1 MKSSNVVFVH
11 GLMGWGPND
20 LGGLPYWGDAPAQF
34 SPRFRAHL
42 AKCGPLNSV
51 HDCACEL
58 FAQIVGARIDYGES
72 HSALAG
78 HARFSRDYSGRGFVG
93 NWSAENPVILIGH
106 SAGAQT
112 CRMLQN
118 LLAQDFWGVGSNAE
132 WVEAIVGVAG
142 ALNGST
148 LAYRYCD
155 EEHGKLK
162 MLPSALVAG
171 ALSVVSALSRLGA
184 SRLYDLHLDHW
195 AREEQAGEA
204 FLRRLDATYFIES
217 GDNLGFDVT
226 LHGAARLNQSME
238 TFENCL
244 YLSLVSS
251 ATREGRFL
259 NLPFLRARHRPV
271 RSMELTMRDTAAHIA
286 TRPEFSVAPTPD
298 WGSGDLTMDLWRE
311 NDGVVN
317 TISQRYPFIG
327 RAHPVGGEGIF
338 GFEDRLEPGKWRYH
352 RLDEMFGMAFDHN
365 DATHGARMKPLE
377 KRRREVQRELYRRLA
392 NVLETFDTR
401 RDQMGRTSLIGSS
414 LAARKSGGA
423 PTSAPLCGSVSQRA
437 DHTSKPPSPPPSSK
451 PPASVS

>member
-238 TFENCL
+238 TFANCL

-365 DATHGARMKPLE
+365 DATHGACMKPLE
-377 KRRREVQRELYRRLA
+377 KGRREVQRELYRRLA

-401 RDQMGRTSLIGSS
+401 RDQIGRTSLIGSS

-423 PTSAPLCGSVSQRA
+423 QTSAPLFSSVSQRA

>member
-1 MKSSNVVFVH
+1 MKSSSVVFVH
-11 GLMGWGPND
+11 GLMGWGPDD

-34 SPRFRAHL
+34 SPRFRTHL

-58 FAQIVGARIDYGES
+58 FAEIAGARIDYGEA
-72 HSALAG
+72 HSAHAG
-78 HARFSRDYSGRGFVG
+78 HARFSRDYSGRGFVEG
-93 NWSAENPVILIGH
+93 WSAERPVILIGH

-118 LLAQDFWGVGSNAE
+118 LLAQDFWGVGSNAD
-132 WVEAIVGVAG
+132 WVEAIVCVAG

-155 EEHGKLK
+155 EERGRPK

-171 ALSVVSALSRLGA
+171 ALAAVSALARVGA
-184 SRLYDLHLDHW
+184 ARFYDLHLDHW
-195 AREEQAGEA
+195 TREEEGGEA
-204 FLRRLDATYFIES
+204 FLRRLDATRFVES
-217 GDNLGFDVT
+217 GDNLSFDVT

-251 ATREGRFL
+251 ATREGRFWS
-259 NLPFLRARHRPV
+259 LPFLRNRHRPD
-271 RSMELTMRDTAAHIA
+271 RSMELTMRDSASYIA
-286 TRPEFSVAPTPD
+286 TRPEFSVAPAPD

-327 RAHPVGGEGIF
+327 RAHPMSGEGIF
-338 GFEDRLEPGKWRYH
+338 GFEDRLEPGKWRYQ
-352 RLDEMFGMAFDHN
+352 RLDEIFGMAFDHN
-365 DATHGARMKPLE
+365 DATHGARMKPFE
-377 KRRREVQRELYRRLA
+377 KGRREAQRELYRKLA
-392 NVLETFDTR
+392 NLLATFDAPHEKMTTR
-401 RDQMGRTSLIGSS
+401 E
-414 LAARKSGGA
+414 
-423 PTSAPLCGSVSQRA
+423 
-437 DHTSKPPSPPPSSK
+437 PPPGSNQDRAK
-451 PPASVS
+451 K

>member
-34 SPRFRAHL
+34 TPRFLTHL
-42 AKCGPLNSV
+42 AKCGPLSSV

-72 HSALAG
+72 HSAGAG
-78 HARFSRDYSGRGFVG
+78 HARFSRDYTGRGFVAS
-93 NWSAENPVILIGH
+93 WSAENPVILIGH

-118 LLAQDFWGVGSNAE
+118 LLAQDFWGLGSNAD
-132 WVEAIVGVAG
+132 WVEAIVSIAG
-142 ALNGST
+142 PLNGST

-155 EEHGKLK
+155 EEQGKPK
-162 MLPSALVAG
+162 MLPSALVAS
-171 ALSVVSALSRLGA
+171 ALSVVSALSRVGA

-195 AREEQAGEA
+195 AREEESGE
-204 FLRRLDATYFIES
+204 FFSQRLDASRFIES

-238 TFENCL
+238 TFEACL

-251 ATREGRFL
+251 ATREGSFMS
-259 NLPFLRARHRPV
+259 LPFLRKRHRPD
-271 RSMELTMRDTAAHIA
+271 RSMDLTMRDSASYIA

-298 WGSGDLTMDLWRE
+298 WGRDDLTMELWRE

-327 RAHPVGGEGIF
+327 RVQPVGGEGIF
-338 GFEDRLEPGKWRYH
+338 GFEERLETGKWRYQ
-352 RLDEMFGMAFDHN
+352 RLDQIFGRAFDHN
-365 DATHGARMKPLE
+365 DATHGARMKPFE
-377 KRRREVQRELYRRLA
+377 AGRREIQRELYRKLARLF
-392 NVLETFDTR
+392 ETFAEETA
-401 RDQMGRTSLIGSS
+401 G
-414 LAARKSGGA
+414 
-423 PTSAPLCGSVSQRA
+423 
-437 DHTSKPPSPPPSSK
+437 
-451 PPASVS
+451 PASRAGPSLGLEDRAISRRSEK